1 MCSLVQARIEVLAG
15 EVAKP
20 RNHDLAR
27 ELATMVAA
35 VPQALAAVAL
45 VVGSISA
52 TAVLTEDQRL
62 AAEENREAVV
72 EVQAIEIMDASE
84 NDSAF

>member
-1 MCSLVQARIEVLAG
+1 MLG
-15 EVAKP
+15 
-20 RNHDLAR
+20 
-27 ELATMVAA
+27 
-35 VPQALAAVAL
+35 ALAAVAL

-62 AAEENREAVV
+62 AAEESREAVV
-72 EVQAIEIMDASE
+72 EIQAIEIMDASE